1 MRTTLLVA
9 LVLVGGCMKS
19 MRPLPPPPDLAMP
32 ASPPPANGSLWH
44 SELSSN
50 YLFGDVRARF
60 PGDLL
65 TIVVAESAAGKKSAS
80 TDGTR
85 ESSVSASV
93 QDFFG
98 IPASAVKLLP
108 GGFNPATIMTA
119 DTKYNWKGDGNTQRT
134 GSLTANIT
142 ARVTAVDPNGNLYV
156 QGDKIVAVNGEN
168 QHIILSGTVRPEDI
182 AFDNSVSSNRLAD
195 ARISLAGAGPLGD
208 KQVTPFL
215 QRALDWVWP
224 F

>member
-1 MRTTLLVA
+1 MRATVLLATLLA
-9 LVLVGGCMKS
+9 PGCLKPL
-19 MRPLPPPPDLAMP
+19 RPLPPPPDTALIAP
-32 ASPPPANGSLWH
+32 APPANGSIWH

-65 TIVVAESAAGKKSAS
+65 TIVVAEAASGKKAAS

-85 ESSVSASV
+85 ESSISASV
-93 QDFFG
+93 EDFFG
-98 IPASAVKLLP
+98 VPASAVKLLP
-108 GGFNPATIMTA
+108 NGFNPASIMTA
-119 DTKYNWKGDGNTQRT
+119 ATKNNWKGDANTSRT
-134 GSLTANIT
+134 GTLAANIT
-142 ARVTAVDPNGNLYV
+142 ARVTAVDANGNLYV
-156 QGDKIVAVNGEN
+156 QGDKIVAVNGED

-182 AFDNSVSSNRLAD
+182 AVDNSVSSNRLAD
-195 ARISLAGAGPLGD
+195 ARISLAGVGPLGD

-215 QRALDWVWP
+215 HRALDWVWP

>member
-1 MRTTLLVA
+1 MRATLLLA
-9 LVLVGGCMKS
+9 LVLLGGCVRPL
-19 MRPLPPPPDLAMP
+19 RPLPPPPAVATAAP
-32 ASPPPANGSLWH
+32 PPPANGSVWH
-44 SELSSN
+44 PEVSSN

-65 TIVVAESAAGKKSAS
+65 TIVVAEAAAGKKAAS

-98 IPASAVKLLP
+98 IPASAARLLP
-108 GGFNPATIMTA
+108 SGFNPASIMTA
-119 DTKYNWKGDGNTQRT
+119 DTKYNWKGDGNTERT
-134 GSLTANIT
+134 GTLTANIT
-142 ARVTAVDPNGNLYV
+142 ARVTAVDGSGNLYV

-182 AFDNSVSSNRLAD
+182 NSDNSVLSTRVAD